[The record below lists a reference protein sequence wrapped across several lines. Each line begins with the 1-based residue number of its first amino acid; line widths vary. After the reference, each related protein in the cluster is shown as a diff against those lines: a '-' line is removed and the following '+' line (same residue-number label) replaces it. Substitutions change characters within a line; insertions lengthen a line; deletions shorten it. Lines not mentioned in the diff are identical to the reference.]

1 MMILSILATVV
12 LLGALFYHRVSLFIS
27 SLILLAWTAALG
39 VAGLWSAW
47 VLVPLAIILVP
58 FNFAPMRKS
67 MISAPVFRGFRKVMP
82 PMSRTEKEAIDAGT
96 TWWEGDL
103 FQGKP
108 DWKKLHNYPQPRL
121 TAEEQAFLDGPVEEA
136 CRMANDFQIT
146 HELADLPPEL
156 WAYLKEHRFFA
167 MIIKKEYGGLEF
179 SAYAQSRVLQ
189 KLSGVSGILA
199 ITVGVPNSLGPG
211 ELLQHYGTDEQKDH
225 YLPRLARGQEIPCF
239 ALTSPEAGSDAGAI
253 PDTGIV
259 CMGEWQGQQVLGM
272 RLTWNKRYITLAPI
286 ATVLGLA
293 FKLSDP
299 EKLLGGAEDLGITCA
314 LIPTTTPGV
323 EIGRRHFP
331 LNVPF
336 QNGPTRGKDVFV
348 PIDYII
354 GGPKMAGQGWRML
367 VECLSVGRGITLPSN
382 STGGVKSVALATGAY
397 AHIRRQFKISIGK
410 MEGIEEPLARIAGNA
425 YVMDAAASLIT
436 YGIMLGEKPA
446 VLSAIVKYHCTHRG
460 QQSIIDAMDMLYTSE
475 LEGFCLVS
483 SDSDFTKLASRL
495 RESGKTVI
503 GMGEGKTPSPFRKA
517 CDIFTELELLLEDNT
532 MGKEERNTHSHA
544 SGKWQKKDNHDSMV
558 SKEKIEEAVVKII
571 TENQNNDRETGLGEV
586 GSRLVKLYP
595 DFDVRRY
602 GYSLLSKFLESL
614 PKLMLMQEGTKVT
627 VTIYED
633 KSRKEMLE
641 EYILLQIQ
649 SAGGYGIPLSSLGN
663 RIRMRFGD
671 FKVRDYG
678 FSQFKQ
684 YIASFPDVEFV
695 DDEERTRAVYMEE

>member
-1 MMILSILATVV
+1 MEDRFA
-12 LLGALFYHRVSLFIS
+12 LL
-27 SLILLAWTAALG
+27 
-39 VAGLWSAW
+39 
-47 VLVPLAIILVP
+47 
-58 FNFAPMRKS
+58 
-67 MISAPVFRGFRKVMP
+67 
-82 PMSRTEKEAIDAGT
+82 IDADNVSAKYIKPILDELSKYGNVT
-96 TWWEGDL
+96 YKRIYGDWT
-103 FQGKP
+103 KTNNAS
-108 DWKKLHNYPQPRL
+108 WK
-121 TAEEQAFLDGPVEEA
+121 E
-136 CRMANDFQIT
+136 
-146 HELADLPPEL
+146 
-156 WAYLKEHRFFA
+156 
-167 MIIKKEYGGLEF
+167 
-179 SAYAQSRVLQ
+179 
-189 KLSGVSGILA
+189 
-199 ITVGVPNSLGPG
+199 
-211 ELLQHYGTDEQKDH
+211 ELLQNSITPIQQFSYTHGKNATD
-225 YLPRLARGQEIPCF
+225 
-239 ALTSPEAGSDAGAI
+239 
-253 PDTGIV
+253 
-259 CMGEWQGQQVLGM
+259 
-272 RLTWNKRYITLAPI
+272 
-286 ATVLGLA
+286 
-293 FKLSDP
+293 
-299 EKLLGGAEDLGITCA
+299 
-314 LIPTTTPGV
+314 
-323 EIGRRHFP
+323 
-331 LNVPF
+331 
-336 QNGPTRGKDVFV
+336 
-348 PIDYII
+348 
-354 GGPKMAGQGWRML
+354 
-367 VECLSVGRGITLPSN
+367 
-382 STGGVKSVALATGAY
+382 
-397 AHIRRQFKISIGK
+397 
-410 MEGIEEPLARIAGNA
+410 
-425 YVMDAAASLIT
+425 
-436 YGIMLGEKPA
+436 
-446 VLSAIVKYHCTHRG
+446 SAM
-460 QQSIIDAMDMLYTSE
+460 IIDAMDMLYTSE

-544 SGKWQKKDNHDSMV
+544 SGNWQKKDNHDSMV